1 MIVIDENGNEI
12 DFLAKRNEEIKVKLQ
27 PVLDEFLKEKNVLIS
42 YRKPM
47 NLGYRFTKQL
57 MYVMSTYGQMSV
69 ENVAKLDYD
78 TINDFWLKY
87 LDITAYYNRYFD
99 IVDNKQ
105 MFQVFMGINNRIYT
119 QLERHQDEDI
129 RNLMQTINDS
139 FIGLGFTASE
149 SGNALPASVK
159 QRLGAKDVGHN
170 VVSATDDLIADK
182 LSQQPT
188 PQEIQRRMQAILGDD
203 IKCIGGKKK

>member
-12 DFLAKRNEEIKVKLQ
+12 DLLAQRNEEIKQKLK
-27 PVLDEFLKEKNVLIS
+27 PVLDEFLAEKKVLMS

-47 NLGYRFTKQL
+47 NLGYRFSKQL
-57 MYVMSTYGQMSV
+57 MYVMSSYGQMSA
-69 ENVAKLDYD
+69 ENVAKLDYE

-149 SGNALPASVK
+149 SGNAQPASVK
-159 QRLGAKDVGHN
+159 QRLGAKEAGHN
-170 VVSATDDLIADK
+170 VVSATDDLLADK

-188 PQEIQRRMQAILGDD
+188 QQEIERRVKAILGDD
-203 IKCIGGKKK
+203 IKMIGGKK